1 MNATHTTNLALD
13 LFNDPFFNTFSNLQ
27 KVTTTTNY
35 PPYNQIKLNDK
46 EYILSFALAGFSK
59 DDVSVSLDNRKLTI
73 KGEKQDAELPEGA
86 EYLHKGIAAR
96 KFTDIFTLPEFVE
109 VVGAEFKDGIL
120 DIRLE
125 KQIPEDKLPKTIEI
139 Q

>member
-1 MNATHTTNLALD
+1 MVKTALD

-35 PPYNQIKLNDK
+35 PPYNQIKLNDT

-73 KGEKQDAELPEGA
+73 KGEKQDTELPEGA
-86 EYLHKGIAAR
+86 EYLHKSIAAR

-120 DIRLE
+120 DIKLE